1 MGGFHV
7 YSWYIGYVP
16 TYCCSIGLISA
27 VLLWHCRDMLQ
38 GEREKRVSGT
48 SDGWLAWDCIK
59 YKVPLREV
67 SPFLPGV
74 TQVEWD

>member
-1 MGGFHV
+1 MVSLHTAFAHFWLEFLHQLGPMV
-7 YSWYIGYVP
+7 ESKWSV
-16 TYCCSIGLISA
+16 
-27 VLLWHCRDMLQ
+27 VLVT
-38 GEREKRVSGT
+38 EKKKKGT
-48 SDGWLAWDCIK
+48 T

>member
-1 MGGFHV
+1 MSV
-7 YSWYIGYVP
+7 
-16 TYCCSIGLISA
+16 CCGRWDARSELNA
-27 VLLWHCRDMLQ
+27 VGSVQANCGSMN
-38 GEREKRVSGT
+38 
-48 SDGWLAWDCIK
+48 